1 MIVELVHRHGA
12 RRIALLALASL
23 LVLGMGSGRAAR
35 AALLDPAE
43 RHPTIVLVHGAW
55 ADSSSWNAVTQQLQ
69 DQGYTVVAPANPLR
83 GLQPDAAYLSS
94 VLASISGPIVLVGHS
109 YGGMVMTDAA
119 LGNPNVRA
127 LVYIAA
133 FAPDAGETV
142 ATIEAM
148 NPGSEVGL
156 SSLTLRPYPGG
167 VDAYITPNV
176 FHRVFCADVSPQ
188 TASLMAA
195 TQRPLDAAV
204 EAEPSGPPAWRTI
217 PSWYM
222 VASDDRAIPAATE
235 RQMAKR
241 AGAATVEIA
250 SSHVAM
256 ISHPAAVTALVLE
269 AVRAT
274 SHH

>member
-1 MIVELVHRHGA
+1 MTVEFVRRHGA
-12 RRIALLALASL
+12 RRIALLALAG
-23 LVLGMGSGRAAR
+23 LVVLSMGSGRAAR
-35 AALLDPAE
+35 AALLEPGGQ
-43 RHPTIVLVHGAW
+43 HPT
-55 ADSSSWNAVTQQLQ
+55 
-69 DQGYTVVAPANPLR
+69 
-83 GLQPDAAYLSS
+83 
-94 VLASISGPIVLVGHS
+94 IVLVGHS
-109 YGGMVMTDAA
+109 YGDMVMTDAA

-176 FHRVFCADVSPQ
+176 FHRVFCADVPPQ

-217 PSWYM
+217 PSWYL
-222 VASDDRAIPAATE
+222 VASDDRAIPPATE
-235 RQMAKR
+235 RYMAKR

-274 SHH
+274 SHQ

>member
-1 MIVELVHRHGA
+1 MTVEFVRRHGA
-12 RRIALLALASL
+12 RRIAPLALAG
-23 LVLGMGSGRAAR
+23 LVVLSMGSGRAAR
-35 AALLDPAE
+35 AALLEPGGQN
-43 RHPTIVLVHGAW
+43 PTIVLVHGAW

-176 FHRVFCADVSPQ
+176 FHRVFCADVPPQ

-217 PSWYM
+217 PSWYL
-222 VASDDRAIPAATE
+222 VASDDRAIPPATE
-235 RQMAKR
+235 RYMAKR

-274 SHH
+274 SHQ